1 MARGGTPPIG
11 TDMDAADETAKDMS
25 VRPIVLLSM
34 AGFCAMAVLRV
45 SEPIL
50 PEVAHEFGTTVG
62 IASIMAT
69 AFALA
74 YGVCQVFSGPFGDR
88 YGKFLIIT
96 IALAASTIMVTATAW
111 SDSLTM
117 LAWLRFATGAATA
130 AVIPLSLAYIGD
142 IVPYERRQHVL
153 ARYITGTILGL
164 MFGQAAG
171 GLIIELAG
179 WRSVFLVMG
188 GLYAVMTVL
197 CFFELR
203 SARVDRRRNQMSVRV
218 KNVLAQYR
226 SIVTRPHAK
235 RVLLTVFLE
244 GFFLYG
250 GVAYLGAFLRHK
262 FAIDYATIGLLLAG
276 FGIGGL
282 SYILASRPIIRIL
295 GESGMVSL
303 GGVSALAGYLMM
315 ILLPDWQ
322 FAALGNFL
330 LGFGFSMLHNTLQ
343 TNATQMAPDSRGS
356 AVSLFAFSL
365 FLGQASGVALLGPVV
380 DGFGYTPAFIA
391 CGLGMLCLGLWFGRR
406 LKTQPNEP

>member
-1 MARGGTPPIG
+1 MK
-11 TDMDAADETAKDMS
+11 AADNTAEKVS

-34 AGFCAMAVLRV
+34 AGFCAMAVLRI

-62 IASIMAT
+62 VASVMAT

-74 YGVCQVFSGPFGDR
+74 YGVCQIFSGPFGDR

-96 IALAASTIMVTATAW
+96 ISLAAATVMVTATAW
-111 SDSLTM
+111 ADSLST

-142 IVPYERRQHVL
+142 IVPYEQRQQVL

-164 MFGQAAG
+164 LFGQSAG

-188 GLYAVMTVL
+188 GLYAIVTLL
-197 CFFELR
+197 CILELR
-203 SARVDRRRNQMSVRV
+203 STRIDWRKSPAPVRV
-218 KNVLAQYR
+218 KNVLARYR
-226 SIVTRPHAK
+226 SIAIRPHPK
-235 RVLLTVFLE
+235 QVLLTVFLE

-262 FAIDYATIGLLLAG
+262 FGIDYATIGLLLSG

-282 SYILASRPIIRIL
+282 VYILASRRIIHAL
-295 GESGMVSL
+295 GESGMVRL
-303 GGVSALAGYLMM
+303 GGASALAGYLML

-322 FAALGNFL
+322 FAVLGNFL

-343 TNATQMAPDSRGS
+343 TNATQMAPDSRGA

-380 DGFGYTPAFIA
+380 DGFGYTPAFLA
-391 CGLGMLCLGLWFGRR
+391 CGAGMLAIGLWFGHR
-406 LKTQPNEP
+406 LNARPDDPR

>member
-1 MARGGTPPIG
+1 MG
-11 TDMDAADETAKDMS
+11 AAENTAERVS

-34 AGFCAMAVLRV
+34 ASFCAMAVLRV

-50 PEVAHEFGTTVG
+50 PEVAQEFGTTVG
-62 IASIMAT
+62 AASIMAT

-74 YGVCQVFSGPFGDR
+74 YGVCQIFSGPFGDR

-96 IALAASTIMVTATAW
+96 ISLAAATVMVTATALA
-111 SDSLTM
+111 DSLSI

-142 IVPYERRQHVL
+142 IVPYERRQQVL

-188 GLYAVMTVL
+188 GLYALMTAL
-197 CFFELR
+197 CILELR
-203 SARVDRRRNQMSVRV
+203 SVRVDRRKSPVPVRI
-218 KNVLAQYR
+218 KNVLAQFR
-226 SIVTRPHAK
+226 SIAIRPHPK

-262 FAIDYATIGLLLAG
+262 FAIDYATIGLLLSG

-282 SYILASRPIIRIL
+282 CYILASRPIIRLL
-295 GESGMVSL
+295 GESGMVRL
-303 GGVSALAGYLMM
+303 GGCSALTGYLML
-315 ILLPDWQ
+315 ILLPAWQ

-330 LGFGFSMLHNTLQ
+330 LGFGFFMLHNTLQ

-365 FLGQASGVALLGPVV
+365 FLGQASGVALLAPVV

-391 CGLGMLCLGLWFGRR
+391 CGVGMLCLGLWFGSRLRR
-406 LKTQPNEP
+406 GS

>member
-1 MARGGTPPIG
+1 MK
-11 TDMDAADETAKDMS
+11 AADNTVGKAN

-34 AGFCAMAVLRV
+34 AGFCAMAVLRI

-50 PEVAHEFGTTVG
+50 PEVADEFGTTVG
-62 IASIMAT
+62 IASVMAT

-74 YGVCQVFSGPFGDR
+74 YGVCQIFSGPFGDR

-96 IALAASTIMVTATAW
+96 ISLAAATAMVTATAW
-111 SDSLTM
+111 ADSLST

-142 IVPYERRQHVL
+142 IVPYEQRQQVL

-164 MFGQAAG
+164 LFGQAAG

-188 GLYAVMTVL
+188 ALYAIVTVL
-197 CFFELR
+197 CIHELR
-203 SARVDRRRNQMSVRV
+203 STRIDRRKNQVPVRV

-226 SIVTRPHAK
+226 SIATRPHPK
-235 RVLLTVFLE
+235 QVLLTVFLE

-262 FAIDYATIGLLLAG
+262 FAIDYATIGLLLSG

-282 SYILASRPIIRIL
+282 IYILASRRIIRTL
-295 GESGMVSL
+295 GESGMVRI
-303 GGVSALAGYLMM
+303 GGASALAGYLML
-315 ILLPDWQ
+315 ILLPAWQ
-322 FAALGNFL
+322 FAVLGNFL

-365 FLGQASGVALLGPVV
+365 FLGQASGVALLGTVV
-380 DGFGYTPAFIA
+380 DGFGYTPTFLV
-391 CGLGMLCLGLWFGRR
+391 CGVGMLAIGLWFGQR
-406 LKTQPNEP
+406 LKAQPADSR

>member
-1 MARGGTPPIG
+1 MK
-11 TDMDAADETAKDMS
+11 AADNTVGKAN

-34 AGFCAMAVLRV
+34 AGFCAMAVLRI

-50 PEVAHEFGTTVG
+50 PEVADEFGTTVG
-62 IASIMAT
+62 IASVMAT

-96 IALAASTIMVTATAW
+96 ISLAAATVMVTATAW
-111 SDSLTM
+111 ADSLST

-142 IVPYERRQHVL
+142 IVPYEQRQQVL

-164 MFGQAAG
+164 LFGQAAG

-188 GLYAVMTVL
+188 GLYAIVTIL
-197 CFFELR
+197 CILELR
-203 SARVDRRRNQMSVRV
+203 STRIDWRKNQVPVRV
-218 KNVLAQYR
+218 KNVFAQYR
-226 SIVTRPHAK
+226 SIAIRPHPR

-262 FAIDYATIGLLLAG
+262 FAIDYATIGLLLSG

-282 SYILASRPIIRIL
+282 IYILASRRIIRTL
-295 GESGMVSL
+295 GESGMVRF
-303 GGVSALAGYLMM
+303 GGASALSGYLML

-322 FAALGNFL
+322 FAVLGNFL

-380 DGFGYTPAFIA
+380 DGFGYTPAFLV
-391 CGLGMLCLGLWFGRR
+391 CGAGMFGIGLWFGHR
-406 LKTQPNEP
+406 LKSRPDDSR

>member
-1 MARGGTPPIG
+1 
-11 TDMDAADETAKDMS
+11 MDAADETAKNMS

-111 SDSLTM
+111 ADSLTM

-203 SARVDRRRNQMSVRV
+203 SARVDRRRNQMPVRV

-303 GGVSALAGYLMM
+303 GGVCALAGYLMM

>member
-1 MARGGTPPIG
+1 
-11 TDMDAADETAKDMS
+11 MDAADNPAGKVS

-34 AGFCAMAVLRV
+34 AGFCAMAVLRI

-50 PEVAHEFGTTVG
+50 PEVANEFGTTVG
-62 IASIMAT
+62 IASVMAT

-74 YGVCQVFSGPFGDR
+74 YGVCQIFSGPFGDR

-96 IALAASTIMVTATAW
+96 ISLAAATVMVTATAW
-111 SDSLTM
+111 ADSLST

-142 IVPYERRQHVL
+142 IVPYEQRQQVL

-164 MFGQAAG
+164 LFGQAAG

-188 GLYAVMTVL
+188 GLYAMVTTL
-197 CFFELR
+197 CILELR
-203 SARVDRRRNQMSVRV
+203 SARIDWRKSHVPVRV

-226 SIVTRPHAK
+226 SIVIRPHPK
-235 RVLLTVFLE
+235 QVLLTVFLE

-262 FAIDYATIGLLLAG
+262 YAIDYATIGLLLSG

-282 SYILASRPIIRIL
+282 SYILASRPIIRTL
-295 GESGMVSL
+295 GESGMVRL
-303 GGVSALAGYLMM
+303 GGVSALTGYLML

-391 CGLGMLCLGLWFGRR
+391 CGMGMLCIGLWFGHR
-406 LKTQPNEP
+406 LKARPNESS

>member
-1 MARGGTPPIG
+1 MATGGN
-11 TDMDAADETAKDMS
+11 TAEKVS

-34 AGFCAMAVLRV
+34 AGFCAMAAQRA
-45 SEPIL
+45 SEPML

-62 IASIMAT
+62 VAAIMAT

-74 YGVCQVFSGPFGDR
+74 YGVCQIFSGPFGDR
-88 YGKFLIIT
+88 YGKFLTIT
-96 IALAASTIMVTATAW
+96 IALGTTTVIVTATAW
-111 SDSLTM
+111 ADSLST
-117 LAWLRFATGAATA
+117 LAWLRLATGAATA

-142 IVPYERRQHVL
+142 IVPYAQRQQVL
-153 ARYITGTILGL
+153 ARYISGSLLGV

-197 CFFELR
+197 CIVELR
-203 SARVDRRRNQMSVRV
+203 SGRVDRRTGAVPVRV
-218 KNVLAQYR
+218 KNVFAQYVA
-226 SIVTRPHAK
+226 IVSRPHP
-235 RVLLTVFLE
+235 RLVLFSVYLE

-262 FAIDYATIGLLLAG
+262 FAIDYATIGLLLSG

-282 SYILASRPIIRIL
+282 TYILASRPIIRTL
-295 GESGMVSL
+295 GESGMVRV
-303 GGVSALAGYLMM
+303 GGVSGLTGYLML

-322 FAALGNFL
+322 FAVLGNFL

-380 DGFGYTPAFIA
+380 DGFGYTPAFVA
-391 CGLGMLCLGLWFGRR
+391 CGVGMLGIGILFGHR
-406 LKTQPNEP
+406 LKARPKESQ

>member
-1 MARGGTPPIG
+1 MK
-11 TDMDAADETAKDMS
+11 AADNTVGKAN

-34 AGFCAMAVLRV
+34 AGFCAMAVLRI

-50 PEVAHEFGTTVG
+50 PEVADEFGTTVG
-62 IASIMAT
+62 IASVMAT

-96 IALAASTIMVTATAW
+96 ISLAAATVMVTATAW
-111 SDSLTM
+111 ADSLST

-142 IVPYERRQHVL
+142 IVPYEQRQQVL

-164 MFGQAAG
+164 LFGQAAG

-188 GLYAVMTVL
+188 GLYAIVTIL
-197 CFFELR
+197 CILELR
-203 SARVDRRRNQMSVRV
+203 STRIDWRKNQVPVRV
-218 KNVLAQYR
+218 KNVFAQYR
-226 SIVTRPHAK
+226 SIAIRPHPR

-262 FAIDYATIGLLLAG
+262 FAIDYATIGLLLSG

-282 SYILASRPIIRIL
+282 IYILASRRIIRTL
-295 GESGMVSL
+295 GESGMVRF
-303 GGVSALAGYLMM
+303 GGASALSGYLML

-322 FAALGNFL
+322 FAVLGNFL

-380 DGFGYTPAFIA
+380 DGFGYTPAFLV
-391 CGLGMLCLGLWFGRR
+391 CGAGMLGIGLWFGHR
-406 LKTQPNEP
+406 LKSRPDDSR